1 MCMPLNYGQDWS
13 SLYYGLVG
21 KWIKPKK
28 KKISLSEYLVICS
41 TFELFGKIP
50 PTALDY
56 YVKIVIPILKFGKDI
71 FICDLFII
79 REATEKWKNTQIN

>member
-13 SLYYGLVG
+13 SLYNGLVG
-21 KWIKPKK
+21 KCIKPK

-56 YVKIVIPILKFGKDI
+56 YVKIVIPILKFGKAI
-71 FICDLFII
+71 FICDLFSIVT
-79 REATEKWKNTQIN
+79 REKIHKSTR